1 MRPFELIRRLLHNW
15 PIKLAAL
22 LTATIL
28 WYQLREVEPVVER
41 SLERPLEVVGVDAE
55 RRPVGL
61 PDQVLVRLRG
71 TARILKNLHPN
82 AVVAFIDLSG
92 VEDGPFTAPV
102 QVRTPSGV
110 QVVEVIPAEV
120 SAVLERQAAAVLP
133 VVVYAP
139 ENVVSFDPKSVE
151 TTGPASQVERA
162 KAAIGVDMNGQGKV
176 SLIPVDDDGTPVEG
190 LRLEP
195 SEARVKIVGPLL
207 TSKEV
212 DLTLSPAPEGLKP
225 VSVRAPDKVVVV
237 GPPKDVERVNSV
249 IARVD
254 WHVGEYTTELELSLP
269 DGVSVIGS
277 VLAHLKVEPAKPLQ

>member
-1 MRPFELIRRLLHNW
+1 MKLFELVRRLLHNW

-61 PDQVLVRLRG
+61 PRQVLVRLRG
-71 TARILKNLHPN
+71 TARILKNMHPN
-82 AVVAFIDLSG
+82 AVVTFVDLSG
-92 VEDGPFTAPV
+92 VEEGPFTVPV

-110 QVVEVIPAEV
+110 QVVEVVPAEV

-139 ENVVSFDPKSVE
+139 ENVVSFNPKSVDI
-151 TTGPASQVERA
+151 TGPASLVERA
-162 KAAIGVDMNGQGKV
+162 YAAIGVDMDGKGKV
-176 SLIPVDDDGTPVEG
+176 KLFPIDKEGRPVEG
-190 LRLEP
+190 LELNP
-195 SEARVKIVGPLL
+195 GEAEVRISGPLL

-212 DLTLSPAPEGLKP
+212 KLTLQPPPEDLKP
-225 VSVRAPDKVVVV
+225 VSVKVPDRVVLV
-237 GPPKDVERVNSV
+237 GPPKDLQEITGVT
-249 IARVD
+249 ARVD
-254 WHVGEYTTELELSLP
+254 WHVGEYTAILEISLP
-269 DGVSVIGS
+269 EGVGVIGS
-277 VLAHLKVEPAKPLQ
+277 VLAHLKVEPAKPIE